1 MPKWAS
7 TLALMVSDV
16 GTTVVERCEQAGGE
30 HVFVCDLSP
39 PRGGDPALLSGASEL
54 PADFIFVAHNP
65 GKSPRLN
72 TVAAAHW
79 ISQHADQNTGQN
91 LGRDVI
97 FTVSTRD
104 MNKMAMQGTL
114 LGADLLGLHN
124 VVVVKGDPYRGRDL
138 EWAVPVDDYRPTELI
153 ASINGLNEG
162 LDFRGLKLRSQT
174 DFCVGATIDLGMA
187 MDRQVALTRRKV
199 ESGATYFLLQALF
212 EPERLTAFITAY
224 GDAYGEELT
233 QPIFC
238 GVQVLVPDGITFGTP
253 PSWVSNAIDRGRDGV
268 EIAVDLIGRY
278 ADAGHNNV
286 YLVPPIFNGGRRDY
300 RSAARVLRAFG
311 R

>member
-1 MPKWAS
+1 MK
-7 TLALMVSDV
+7 
-16 GTTVVERCEQAGGE
+16 RCEQAGDSR
-30 HVFVCDLSP
+30 VFVCDFSP

-54 PADFIFVAHNP
+54 PADFISVAYNP

-72 TVAAAHW
+72 PVAAAHW
-79 ISQHADQNTGQN
+79 ISQHAGPNTG
-91 LGRDVI
+91 REVI

-174 DFCVGATIDLGMA
+174 GFCVGATIDLGMA

-212 EPERLTAFITAY
+212 EPERLTAFTTTYA
-224 GDAYGEELT
+224 DAYGEELT

-238 GVQVLVPDGITFGTP
+238 GVQVLVPGGITFGTP

-268 EIAVDLIGRY
+268 DIAVELIGRY

-286 YLVPPIFNGGRRDY
+286 YLVPPIFKGGRRDY
-300 RSAARVLRAFG
+300 RLAARVLRAFG